1 MTLYDVIIIGGGVV
15 GYGTAMY
22 CGRLNLKTLVIEGK
36 PGGTII
42 LTDVVEN
49 YPGFIRLTGQ
59 ELADKVKEHAQDYSK
74 HVRFAEEK
82 AIKVEKFPAKNGH
95 HHFRVHTDEEHYHD
109 AKTVIFATGSEWKK
123 LDVPGEEQY
132 ANKGVHY
139 CALCDG
145 AVYQDKVMAIVGGSD
160 SAAKDAL
167 VLTQWAKKVYMI
179 YRGEKIRPEPIN
191 YERVMANQ
199 KIEIIYK
206 TNVKEIKGDGKKV
219 THVLLDNPYNGSA
232 EFRLDAIFIAIGH
245 IPRSGLAKELG
256 VAIDAKGEIIIDKES
271 RTNIPGVY
279 AAGDVADSEFKQA
292 ITGVG
297 EGVKACY
304 QAYTYISKNHIEPA

>member
-22 CGRLNLKTLVIEGK
+22 CGRLNLKTLVIEAK

-59 ELADKVKEHAQDYSK
+59 ELADELRKHALDYKKYVEFKEET
-74 HVRFAEEK
+74 VT
-82 AIKVEKFPAKNGH
+82 KVERVQDKNGH
-95 HHFRVHTDEEHYHD
+95 YHFVVHTDENNKFES
-109 AKTVIFATGSEWKK
+109 KTIIFATGSEWRK
-123 LDVPGEEQY
+123 LHVPGEDEY
-132 ANKGVHY
+132 SNRGVHY

-145 AVYQDKVMAIVGGSD
+145 AIYNGKIMAIVGGSD

-191 YERVMANQ
+191 YERVMANK

-206 TNVKEIKGDGKKV
+206 TNVKEIKGDGKRV
-219 THVLLDNPYNGSA
+219 THVILDRAYNGSTQ
-232 EFRLDAIFIAIGH
+232 FKLDVIFIAIGH
-245 IPRSGLAKELG
+245 IPKSELAKELG
-256 VAIDAKGEIIIDKES
+256 VALNAKGEIIIDKES

-279 AAGDVADSEFKQA
+279 AAGDVADTEFKQA

-304 QAYTYISKNHIEPA
+304 QAYVYVNSHQIEPT

>member
-1 MTLYDVIIIGGGVV
+1 M

-59 ELADKVKEHAQDYSK
+59 ELADKMKEHASDYSNF
-74 HVRFAEEK
+74 VRFAEEK
-82 AIKVEKFPAKNGH
+82 AVKIEKLPGKNGH
-95 HHFRVHTDEEHYHD
+95 HHFRIHTDENHYHD
-109 AKTVIFATGSEWKK
+109 SKTIIFATGAEWKK
-123 LDVPGEEQY
+123 LQVPGEDQY

-145 AVYQDKVMAIVGGSD
+145 AVYKDKVTAIVGGSD

-167 VLTQWAKKVYMI
+167 VLTQWASKVYMI

-191 YERVMANQ
+191 YDRVMANK

-206 TNVKEIKGDGKKV
+206 TNVKEIKGEGKKM
-219 THVLLDNPYNGSA
+219 THVVLDKAYNGSHD
-232 EFRLDAIFIAIGH
+232 FKLDALFIAIGH
-245 IPRSGLAKELG
+245 IPRSQLAKDLG
-256 VAIDAKGEIIIDKES
+256 VAINAKGEIVIDKEA
-271 RTNIPGVY
+271 RTNIAGVY
-279 AAGDVADSEFKQA
+279 AAGDVVDTEFKQA

-304 QAYTYISKNHIEPA
+304 QAYMYISKNHIEPA

>member
-1 MTLYDVIIIGGGVV
+1 MALYDVLIIGGGVV

-59 ELADKVKEHAQDYSK
+59 ELADKLKEHALDYK
-74 HVRFAEEK
+74 RYVEFKDEMVLK
-82 AIKVEKFPAKNGH
+82 VDKIKDKNGH
-95 HHFRVHTDEEHYHD
+95 NHFVITTDDNKKYNS
-109 AKTVIFATGSEWKK
+109 KSIIFATGSEWRK
-123 LDVPGEEQY
+123 LNVSGEDEY
-132 ANKGVHY
+132 ANRGVHY

-145 AVYQDKVMAIVGGSD
+145 AIYRDKIMAIVGGSD

-191 YERVMANQ
+191 YDRVMSNK
-199 KIEIIYK
+199 KIEIVYK
-206 TNVKEIKGDGKKV
+206 TNVREIKGDNKRV
-219 THVLLDNPYNGSA
+219 THVILDKPYNGSK
-232 EFRLDAIFIAIGH
+232 EFQLDVLFIAIGH
-245 IPRSGLAKELG
+245 IPKSDLAKGLG
-256 VAIDAKGEIIIDKES
+256 VSLNDKGEIIIDKES
-271 RTNIPGVY
+271 RTNVEGVY
-279 AAGDVADSEFKQA
+279 AAGDVCDTEFKQA

-297 EGVKACY
+297 EGVKAAY
-304 QAYTYISKNHIEPA
+304 QAYSYISKSHIEPA

>member
-22 CGRLNLKTLVIEGK
+22 CGRLNLKTLVIEAK

-59 ELADKVKEHAQDYSK
+59 ELADKLKEHAMDYSK
-74 HVRFAEEK
+74 HIRFAEEK
-82 AIKVEKFPAKNGH
+82 VTKIEKKNNKNGH
-95 HHFRVHTDEEHYHD
+95 HHFIVHTDEQHSHE
-109 AKTVIFATGSEWKK
+109 AKTVIFTTGSEWKK
-123 LDVPGEEQY
+123 LGVPGEEQF
-132 ANKGVHY
+132 ANRGVHY

-145 AVYQDKVMAIVGGSD
+145 AVYQEKVMAIVGGSD

-179 YRGEKIRPEPIN
+179 YRGERIRPEPIN
-191 YERVMANQ
+191 YERVMANK

-206 TNVKEIKGDGKKV
+206 TNIKEIKGNNKKV
-219 THVLLDNPYNGSA
+219 THVILDKPYNGST
-232 EFRLDAIFIAIGH
+232 EFPLDALFIAIGH
-245 IPRSGLAKELG
+245 IPESGLAKELG
-256 VAIDAKGEIIIDKES
+256 VTLNTKGEIIVDKES
-271 RTNIPGVY
+271 RTNIPGVF
-279 AAGDVADSEFKQA
+279 AAGDVADTEFKQA

-304 QAYTYISKNHIEPA
+304 QAYVYVNSHEIEPS